1 MALASPTPSES
12 AVTPA
17 PALKWPLVVLVCLG
31 VWLHAADALVATT
44 VMPSAIGEIGG
55 IAYVYWTLALYEL
68 GSIVAGAAT
77 GLLAV
82 RLGLFAA
89 WGGLAG
95 QVFGAL
101 VDLPGP
107 ANEPGRPPV
116 DPWHAWAFATLI
128 VFVVPATIG
137 SFYLVWKGLKD

>member
-1 MALASPTPSES
+1 VESERRRLFRHGALLLL
-12 AVTPA
+12 VG
-17 PALKWPLVVLVCLG
+17 ALLGLVVSVPRVPHPEKWMAAHVAGLLTGILLIAIGG
-31 VWLHAADALVATT
+31 VWSELRLVPARR
-44 VMPSAIGEIGG
+44 
-55 IAYVYWTLALYEL
+55 
-68 GSIVAGAAT
+68 
-77 GLLAV
+77 LLAV

-116 DPWHAWAFATLI
+116 EPWHAWAFTTLI

-137 SFYLVWKGLKD
+137 SFYLVWKGLRD